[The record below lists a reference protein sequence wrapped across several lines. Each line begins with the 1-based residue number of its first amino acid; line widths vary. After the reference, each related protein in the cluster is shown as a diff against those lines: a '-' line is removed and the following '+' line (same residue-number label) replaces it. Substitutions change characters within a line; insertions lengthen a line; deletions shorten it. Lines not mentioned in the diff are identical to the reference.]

1 MSTNLKV
8 DILKET
14 TIWDKVDFKVPNH
27 TYAINQLTG
36 KLVAYWKE
44 CDNEFVRF
52 KKELPFTKTRRKF
65 DKITHNEAK
74 PYREQLI

>member
-1 MSTNLKV
+1 MSTDLKV

-14 TIWDKVDFKVPNH
+14 TVWDKVKFYVPNH
-27 TYAINQLTG
+27 TYAVNQYTG

-44 CDNEFVRF
+44 STGEFVRF
-52 KKELPFTKTRRKF
+52 KKELPFTKSKRKF
-65 DKITHNEAK
+65 VKITHNAAK